1 MPALG
6 CLTRYKRGWTKINWD
21 RQLHYYDHQVR
32 QWAWR
37 GYGDRRRAVRR
48 REGHH
53 RADGQGGVQDG
64 WDVDGIANG
73 KEE

>member
-6 CLTRYKRGWTKINWD
+6 YLTRYKRGLTRTLWD
-21 RQLHYYDHQVR
+21 HQLHLDNQVR

-64 WDVDGIANG
+64 WDVDGIAND

>member
-6 CLTRYKRGWTKINWD
+6 CLTRYKRGLTKTIRD
-21 RQLHYYDHQVR
+21 HQLHHDDQVR

-64 WDVDGIANG
+64 WDVEGIAND